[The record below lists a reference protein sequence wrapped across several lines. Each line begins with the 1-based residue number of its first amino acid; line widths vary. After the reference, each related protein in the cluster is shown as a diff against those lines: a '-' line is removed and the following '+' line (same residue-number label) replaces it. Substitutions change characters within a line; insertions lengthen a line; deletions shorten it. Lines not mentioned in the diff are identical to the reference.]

1 MDVLARF
8 RGMKSTDPRDRVYS
22 LLGLVTDD
30 HEIDVDYTTS
40 VRDLYRDTTIS
51 LINVAGNLDIL

>member
-8 RGMKSTDPRDRVYS
+8 RGMESTDLRDRVYS